1 MRSSTGCG
9 AENRQLRVER
19 EILSKAAAWFPSE
32 GEHDYT
38 EGFRFV
44 SENQAVYPIATMSP
58 AAGYLL
64 QRLLHVEL
72 RNDGAMG
79 ESW

>member
-1 MRSSTGCG
+1 
-9 AENRQLRVER
+9 
-19 EILSKAAAWFPSE
+19 
-32 GEHDYT
+32 
-38 EGFRFV
+38 V